1 MEAIEKTQEVSPEAA
16 ELLRALEALE
26 EKSEKSEGEFEQQ
39 DLAKEILLYV
49 HRS

>member
-1 MEAIEKTQEVSPEAA
+1 METIEKTQEVSPEAA

-26 EKSEKSEGEFEQQ
+26 STGESGGDFEQQ
-39 DLAKEILLYV
+39 DLAKEILLFV